1 MDIPY
6 KVNLGQETP
15 DEPHVGWYYGFDNEE
30 GDREIA
36 GPFASRIAAEVSQK
50 NNPRVPNANVTGTG
64 KLRLPGSGGQQ
75 GSASPSCED

>member
-6 KVNLGQETP
+6 KVNFGQETP

-50 NNPRVPNANVTGTG
+50 NNPRVPNNQVEGAEGCLQP
-64 KLRLPGSGGQQ
+64 K
-75 GSASPSCED
+75 APSRPRVST

>member
-6 KVNLGQETP
+6 KVNFGQETP

-36 GPFASRIAAEVSQK
+36 GPFESRIAAEVSQK
-50 NNPRVPNANVTGTG
+50 NNPRVPNVQGQGEDTSCACG
-64 KLRLPGSGGQQ
+64 RSPAPGG
-75 GSASPSCED
+75 

>member
-6 KVNLGQETP
+6 KVNFGQETP

-36 GPFASRIAAEVSQK
+36 GPFASRIAAEISQK
-50 NNPRVPNANVTGTG
+50 NNPRVPNN
-64 KLRLPGSGGQQ
+64 
-75 GSASPSCED
+75 

>member
-6 KVNLGQETP
+6 KVNFGQETP

-50 NNPRVPNANVTGTG
+50 NNPRVPNNEV
-64 KLRLPGSGGQQ
+64 RGGA
-75 GSASPSCED
+75 SAPSSDQRERP

>member
-6 KVNLGQETP
+6 KVNFGQETP

-36 GPFASRIAAEVSQK
+36 GPFASRIAAEISQK
-50 NNPRVPNANVTGTG
+50 NNPRVPNVEVRGA
-64 KLRLPGSGGQQ
+64 
-75 GSASPSCED
+75 SASARL